1 VCFASLGAVGLFVS
15 SLTEQP
21 IGATIAVVLFS
32 TASFILDSIPQV
44 SWLHPFLITHHW
56 LAFGDLFRQPVA
68 WGDMTAGLYLA
79 GAYVAV
85 FWLAAWARFAAKD
98 VTS

>member
-1 VCFASLGAVGLFVS
+1 
-15 SLTEQP
+15 
-21 IGATIAVVLFS
+21 
-32 TASFILDSIPQV
+32 
-44 SWLHPFLITHHW
+44 
-56 LAFGDLFRQPVA
+56 
-68 WGDMTAGLYLA
+68 MTAGLYLA